1 MGNSKT
7 VHFLKDLPLSWICAL
22 ILVGIVIA
30 GLWPFTFFP
39 QNRVE
44 WLQNEN
50 GIRFYGRGLV
60 YGVEDGLGTYF
71 PPQGGNSLT
80 VELWLKPE
88 REPDRNLPVFL
99 TMYDRHNFEAVTI
112 GQWRSELI
120 IRSKNLNAPLQFK
133 EFGLENALSAGER
146 RLLAIIFDGS
156 RTTVFV
162 DGKFKR
168 QYPSNPLSTLDKS
181 AMRFVL
187 GNSPNGRDSW
197 AGDLFALALYY
208 RSLSPDEVTRN
219 YEGWMRRGLPEIS
232 VQGGLAGLFL
242 FAEKAGDVARDQ
254 IKPEEHFLIARYFQP
269 LQKEILTP
277 PWKDF
282 QFKRS
287 YLIDMTVNILG
298 FIPFGF
304 FFSVWFA
311 KSFGLSTHRAILFT
325 VFVSAV
331 LSFSIELIQAWI
343 PLRDSQVMDLLMN
356 ILGTAVG
363 SLVFACSEKARRV

>member
-1 MGNSKT
+1 MEIPQIDEA
-7 VHFLKDLPLSWICAL
+7 LKNLPVRWICIGIL
-22 ILVGIVIA
+22 IGILIA

-39 QNRVE
+39 QNKVE

-50 GIRFYGRGLV
+50 GIRFHGRGLV
-60 YGVEDGLGTYF
+60 YGVEDGLGMSSRA
-71 PPQGGNSLT
+71 QSGDSLT

-88 REPDRNLPVFL
+88 IEPHRNLPVFL
-99 TMYDRHNFEAVTI
+99 TLYDRHNFEAVTI

-120 IRSKNLNAPLQFK
+120 IRSKNLGTPLHLK

-146 RLLAIIFDGS
+146 RVLAITFDGS
-156 RTTVFV
+156 RTTVFL

-168 QYPSNPLSTLDKS
+168 QYPSNPLSTLDKN

-197 AGDLFALALYY
+197 AGDLFALALYD
-208 RSLSPDEVTRN
+208 RALSPDEVARN
-219 YEGWMRRGLPEIS
+219 YEGWAGKGLPAVS
-232 VQGGLAGLFL
+232 VQEGLFGL
-242 FAEKAGDVARDQ
+242 FTFTEKSGDRAGNQ
-254 IKPEEHFLIARYFQP
+254 IAPEGHFRIPQYFQP
-269 LQKEILTP
+269 LQKEILIP

-282 QFKRS
+282 QLKRS
-287 YLIDMTVNILG
+287 YLMDMTVNILG

-304 FFSVWFA
+304 FFPVWFA
-311 KSFGLSTHRAILFT
+311 RSFDLSTRRAVLFT

-356 ILGTAVG
+356 ISGTAVG
-363 SLVFACSEKARRV
+363 SLVFACSEKAR